1 MPVPVLTSQ
10 KAYPSFQQ
18 LYAVGRIPNSTCS
31 AYLSFQLPIGPL
43 SFNCVL
49 SDATG
54 LLYAGSLWLSNS
66 AYLYLSVSFIQMTKS
81 LMPGLVFASG
91 VFLGTEKFSRVS
103 MRGRVGVS
111 GCLCVCVR
119 VRICVY
125 VCVCASVCMCACAHL
140 CVCVRVRICVYVHV
154 CVCVYVCVSV
164 CASVCMCAC
173 LYVRLCVCVRVRICV
188 CGCAKV
194 ICTLVHMFAMRCIT
208 CQPAGLTLRPYTPYV
223 FASIIA
229 SIIARTTCILA
240 AGRHQIG
247 QFVGLAVW

>member
-125 VCVCASVCMCACAHL
+125 VCVCASVCMCT
-140 CVCVRVRICVYVHV
+140 
-154 CVCVYVCVSV
+154 

-173 LYVRLCVCVRVRICV
+173 LYVRLCVCVRVCMCV
-188 CGCAKV
+188 CVYVCVCASV
-194 ICTLVHMFAMRCIT
+194 C
-208 CQPAGLTLRPYTPYV
+208 
-223 FASIIA
+223 
-229 SIIARTTCILA
+229 
-240 AGRHQIG
+240 
-247 QFVGLAVW
+247 VGVQR